1 MLNNMQEK
9 DKLIQKRTEELP
21 EITTMSKIDKVQFKL
36 PTRPTDRYDDLNP
49 LPQSVKFINDK
60 STEPLEK
67 MKVKVNILDSDY
79 LNNVN
84 TKRLDDLRT
93 LDSKTDLA
101 KDKLAEFL
109 DRESSAS
116 RIKLHQGD
124 IKNSLLNRDI
134 LKEEELLNTSKYE
147 TPLRVSEKFRDFPS
161 LD

>member
-1 MLNNMQEK
+1 
-9 DKLIQKRTEELP
+9 
-21 EITTMSKIDKVQFKL
+21 
-36 PTRPTDRYDDLNP
+36 
-49 LPQSVKFINDK
+49 
-60 STEPLEK
+60 

-93 LDSKTDLA
+93 LDTKTDLA